1 MAYTLSNIVSSAPA
15 NSSVGYNSS
24 WLKVNNNA
32 NRDLFAQASYITNF
46 DDLSISLT
54 TPDINIGNIRI
65 ADPTS
70 NMQAD
75 VVTVTPGSG
84 ALRVLTQDLECSE
97 DDVTIGDREG
107 NYAAVNETLSA
118 LNVYITNPNN
128 EPYSFT
134 LCETRTEGNPSFVS
148 KQILL
153 HNPTDIDTEVILTLT
168 SGLSCAIPVYKAPT
182 NNQIILNLAVS
193 GVNNYN
199 GCVINFFG

>member
-1 MAYTLSNIVSSAPA
+1 MAYTFSNIVSSAPA

-32 NRDLFAQASYITNF
+32 GRDLFAQASYITNF

-54 TPDINIGNIRI
+54 TPDINIGNVRI
-65 ADPTS
+65 ADATS

-107 NYAAVNETLSA
+107 NYATVNETLSA
-118 LNVYITNPNN
+118 LNVYVANST
-128 EPYSFT
+128 FT
-134 LCETRTEGNPSFVS
+134 LCETRTEGNPSFIS

-153 HNPTDIDTEVILTLT
+153 HNPTNTDTEVILTLI
-168 SGLSCAIPVYKAPT
+168 SGLSCAIPVGKLSVGNPIT
-182 NNQIILNLAVS
+182 LNLAVS
-193 GVNNYN
+193 GVNKYN
-199 GCVINFFG
+199 GCVVNFFG